1 MIRKLQK
8 RFVRIAVLV
17 LTAAMVV
24 VVGIV
29 NTANLLT
36 VRGELAGTVK
46 ELADIIV
53 PSRGFQNQG
62 MHDSPEGPGL
72 PEAPGPDRAVISG
85 ILSVNP
91 ACLPCITTRTE
102 IPGCGT

>member
-29 NTANLLT
+29 NTANLLI
-36 VRGELAGTVK
+36 VRGELGGTVK
-46 ELADIIV
+46 EVANNIV
-53 PSRGFQNQG
+53 PFREFQDQE
-62 MHDSPEGPGL
+62 MPDSPEGPGL
-72 PEAPGPDRAVISG
+72 PEV
-85 ILSVNP
+85 P
-91 ACLPCITTRTE
+91 AADGKQEEE
-102 IPGCGT
+102 IIIRLL

>member
-46 ELADIIV
+46 ELADSQSADC
-53 PSRGFQNQG
+53 PGRACRDCEGTGGQYCSFQRI
-62 MHDSPEGPGL
+62 PEPGD
-72 PEAPGPDRAVISG
+72 A
-85 ILSVNP
+85 
-91 ACLPCITTRTE
+91 
-102 IPGCGT
+102 

>member
-53 PSRGFQNQG
+53 PSRGFQY
-62 MHDSPEGPGL
+62 
-72 PEAPGPDRAVISG
+72 
-85 ILSVNP
+85 
-91 ACLPCITTRTE
+91 
-102 IPGCGT
+102 